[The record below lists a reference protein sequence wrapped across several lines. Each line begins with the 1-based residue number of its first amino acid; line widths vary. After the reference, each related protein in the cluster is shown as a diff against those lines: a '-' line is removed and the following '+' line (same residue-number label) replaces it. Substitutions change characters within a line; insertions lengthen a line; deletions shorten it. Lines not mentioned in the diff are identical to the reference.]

1 MIVQFSVY
9 IAGGLVVF
17 ALNMLYFAAIVR
29 TKINRERYGLTGM
42 EFFADGLMAF
52 AIALAGMVR
61 IVQILLENQN
71 STVSRI
77 FCVVVPYNAILAWT
91 EPMTAISMLVVS
103 IDRLISIVKP
113 ILYYKKML
121 NIQHY
126 LIAGSNLSILLL
138 ISASVLCSYLNNVK
152 VHSFCWT
159 PNSRCPIFNRIFYGT
174 RISAATGSVILYIV
188 TLFIVRRYSKR
199 IKEQQNSGSV
209 KINKRQLNFTK
220 TVGLSCFAT
229 AGLYVLP
236 MIIAFYE
243 TSDEIIPNS
252 VYSIIVIISFLNSF
266 SKTIIVGCRSHE
278 IREAVIDLM
287 PGAFRM

>member
-113 ILYYKKML
+113 ILYYKK
-121 NIQHY
+121 
-126 LIAGSNLSILLL
+126 
-138 ISASVLCSYLNNVK
+138 C
-152 VHSFCWT
+152 
-159 PNSRCPIFNRIFYGT
+159 
-174 RISAATGSVILYIV
+174 
-188 TLFIVRRYSKR
+188 
-199 IKEQQNSGSV
+199 
-209 KINKRQLNFTK
+209 
-220 TVGLSCFAT
+220 
-229 AGLYVLP
+229 
-236 MIIAFYE
+236 
-243 TSDEIIPNS
+243 
-252 VYSIIVIISFLNSF
+252 
-266 SKTIIVGCRSHE
+266 
-278 IREAVIDLM
+278 
-287 PGAFRM
+287 